1 MLSTPP
7 PNTVRCFRRP
17 LVVFNP
23 AAGAPRRRLETV
35 LEGLV
40 GLGCRPELVRTGQR
54 GDAEEAGRTAGAL
67 GFDLI
72 VVAGGDGTINEV
84 ANGLAVAEAK
94 VPLALLPLGTANVL
108 AAEIGLK
115 ATSRGVLA
123 MIAGGRLRT
132 IRLGLVGG
140 RYFVLMASAGLDASV
155 VRGVDLTL
163 KRRTGQLAY
172 GIEALRQ
179 GFSYPFPELSAT
191 IDGILYPA
199 RMVVACRARCYG
211 GPFLAAHRA
220 DLTDEWLHVVMLKQ
234 GGLTALLRYG
244 AALVAGWLPHL
255 PDVSVVPARSVTVNG
270 PQGAPLLADGDL
282 VGALPIEIA
291 VSDCTIELMVPT
303 TGCSAR

>member
-1 MLSTPP
+1 MLKE
-7 PNTVRCFRRP
+7 NQVRMGQACALIPVERRQIVQE
-17 LVVFNP
+17 L
-23 AAGAPRRRLETV
+23 AGA
-35 LEGLV
+35 
-40 GLGCRPELVRTGQR
+40 
-54 GDAEEAGRTAGAL
+54 DAPGESFGGATAAVAR

-72 VVAGGDGTINEV
+72 VVAGGDGTVNEV

-123 MIAGGRLRT
+123 MIAGGRLQT

-155 VRGVDLTL
+155 VQGVDLTL

-191 IDGILYPA
+191 VDGILYPA
-199 RMVVACRARCYG
+199 RIVVACRARCYG

-220 DLTDEWLHVVMLKQ
+220 DLTDEWLHVVMLKH

-255 PDVSVVPARSVTVNG
+255 PDVSVVSGRSVTVRG
-270 PQGAPLLADGDL
+270 PQGAPLQADGDL
-282 VGALPIEIA
+282 VGSLPIEIA
-291 VSDCTIELMVPT
+291 VSDSTIDLVVPSPRL
-303 TGCSAR
+303 GLGDIARR